1 MAARANQAMATEQ
14 NDTGWHQ
21 SVSGR
26 QQIDDRKR
34 IALEHLPL
42 CNALARRVGMGSNV
56 NGLTADLV
64 SAGMLGL
71 LEAMGKYDESKGVK
85 LISFAYL
92 RVKGAMID
100 ELRKRDWFPRSVR
113 DKAKKME
120 KASRDLE
127 SRLSHQPSDE
137 EMAEELGMETSDYL
151 GRMREIGNLSVVSVE
166 EIEELS
172 GTGPDGFM
180 REMREGHATPE
191 DYAEENDEASAVA
204 RGISTLP
211 EKQKRVLRFNYYDD
225 MSIKEI
231 AATMG
236 VSESRVSQIR
246 SQGIAN
252 LRTMM
257 ARK

>member
-1 MAARANQAMATEQ
+1 MAAHVNQAVATERNQ
-14 NDTGWHQ
+14 PGSPH

-26 QQIDDRKR
+26 QQIDDRER

-42 CNALARRVGMGSNV
+42 CNALARRIGMGSNV

-100 ELRKRDWFPRSVR
+100 ELRKRDWFPRSFR
-113 DKAKKME
+113 DKANKME
-120 KASRDLE
+120 KAARDLE
-127 SRLSHQPSDE
+127 LRLSHQPSDE
-137 EMAEELGMETSDYL
+137 EMAEELGMEPSDYR
-151 GRMREIGNLSVVSVE
+151 GRLREIGNLSVVSVE

-180 REMREGHATPE
+180 REMTQDHATAE
-191 DYAEENDEASAVA
+191 DYAEKNDEASAVA

-252 LRTMM
+252 LRTVM
-257 ARK
+257 AKR